1 MPSTTNEI
9 DSFYVTNNDS
19 IKLYLYLK
27 PTIVYMVEPAGT
39 NTTIN
44 INGNNI
50 GVFPYAETYFIDD
63 LITISADVDPTF
75 GFGSW
80 SSDSNTFING
90 NNTIANSF
98 YGLYNDT
105 IVLNLTNIVA
115 EIYGNDTLCSNEKKD
130 AELTV
135 YFKGNPPYNF
145 GYELDG
151 EIVDS
156 IVTNDNPYIIYT
168 SEHGLY
174 TLNYFRANNENG
186 TTSGQA
192 NVTVLEAPIAD
203 FEAHPDSMS
212 ILYTTTQIED
222 RSIGSIVNWEWY
234 FGDDTEKEYLSNP
247 THTYKDSVAIYEIT
261 LIVEDNMGCQDTT
274 YQVVSVNQ
282 EYWIFIPN
290 SFTPDNDQLN
300 DKFCISYN
308 GIMEST
314 FVFNVYNRFSDLV
327 YSTNKITDLNCDN
340 NGWDG
345 KHQETGRDLPLGV
358 YLYEIYYQDFD
369 GWKHQETGNVFI
381 VR

>member
-1 MPSTTNEI
+1 VINPIATPIT
-9 DSFYVTNNDS
+9 
-19 IKLYLYLK
+19 
-27 PTIVYMVEPAGT
+27 
-39 NTTIN
+39 TTIDVNGTIINTFPTSISTNYNEFINLIPN
-44 INGNNI
+44 I
-50 GVFPYAETYFIDD
+50 
-63 LITISADVDPTF
+63 DPAFTF
-75 GFGSW
+75 GFW

-105 IVLNLTNIVA
+105 IVLHLTNIVA

-135 YFKGNPPYNF
+135 YFKGNSPYNF
-145 GYELDG
+145 GYELNG

-156 IVTNDNPYIIYT
+156 ITTNDNPYIIST
-168 SEHGLY
+168 SDHGLY
-174 TLNYFRANNENG
+174 TLNYFQADNENG
-186 TTSGQA
+186 ATSGQA
-192 NVTVLEAPIAD
+192 NVTVLEAPIAS

-212 ILYTTTQIED
+212 ILYTITQIED
-222 RSIGSIVNWEWY
+222 KSIGSIVNWEWH

-314 FVFNVYNRFSDLV
+314 FVFNVYNRFSNLV
-327 YSTNKITDLNCDN
+327 YSTNKIIDLNCEN

-345 KHQETGRDLPLGV
+345 KHQETGRDLPSGV